1 MRAHRFSN
9 RAVLS
14 ILLKSSLSI
23 PVGCR
28 SYTADGREAGGT
40 QGSDWVPTQFVQFSC
55 RLHAL
60 GIVVAACV
68 PDSLAYIGVLIALN
82 QVVVSG
88 AGMYPKSTLLGNNMV
103 RLSPAAAARGEVAL
117 SFDDGPDPAV
127 TPKVLQVLDQYGLK
141 ASFFCIG
148 KRAIA
153 CPEIVAETAARG
165 HRVENHSFSHSHAF
179 GFYGVKSLASD
190 IHRSQEALE
199 KITGCRPS
207 LLRAPAGIRNL
218 WLDPVLTQLDL
229 TLVSWTRR
237 GFDTVCR
244 QPQTIT
250 QRLIQGLAAGDIL
263 LLHDG
268 SSRRDVHGR
277 PVVLEVLPRLIEAIA
292 AKGLTPVPIA

>member
-1 MRAHRFSN
+1 
-9 RAVLS
+9 
-14 ILLKSSLSI
+14 
-23 PVGCR
+23 
-28 SYTADGREAGGT
+28 
-40 QGSDWVPTQFVQFSC
+40 
-55 RLHAL
+55 
-60 GIVVAACV
+60 
-68 PDSLAYIGVLIALN
+68 
-82 QVVVSG
+82 
-88 AGMYPKSTLLGNNMV
+88 MV

-127 TPKVLQVLDQYGLK
+127 TPKVLQVLDQYGVK

-153 CPEIVAETAARG
+153 CPGIVAETAARG

-268 SSRRDVHGR
+268 SSCRDVHGR

-292 AKGLTPVPIA
+292 AKGLAPVPIAPLRTATEWGQPCPHPRCSPYSLMNRGDVRAIATYPTPSGRRRVFQCKRWGEQFAETSGTVFFRSAHGGRDCPPCAQGAAVQS